1 MGRGKL
7 VATEEDGLSES
18 GRQAATGKGLVTV
31 SDPKKG
37 SQSTENVLFLWNHFP
52 LTIWGE
58 QWLFRSS
65 KWVKKCQ
72 IQLY

>member
-18 GRQAATGKGLVTV
+18 GRQAVTGKGLVTI

-37 SQSTENVLFLWNHFP
+37 SQGTENVLFLWNHFP
-52 LTIWGE
+52 LTI
-58 QWLFRSS
+58 
-65 KWVKKCQ
+65 
-72 IQLY
+72 